1 MPRQKKVKT
10 IEEKFQKMTQ
20 KEHIK
25 KRSDTYIGNTK
36 TQQAELWLLNNSK
49 TAMIHKNVKY
59 VPGMYK
65 IIDEIITNAGDR
77 ITEDKTCDTIKID
90 YTVDDSK
97 TNLEISVY
105 NNGLGIPVAVHQ
117 KYNLQVVTLLFG
129 RLLSSS
135 NYDDTED
142 RKAGGRNGYG
152 AKLTNIFSKKFT
164 VETVDAMNKKKLI
177 QTWENNMDI
186 ENEPK
191 ITNLTAKK
199 INHIQK
205 LHLRLILINSIS
217 RRFQMILLD

>member
-1 MPRQKKVKT
+1 MSKQKKNKTKT

-25 KRSDTYIGNTK
+25 KRPDSYLGITK
-36 TQQAELWLLNNSK
+36 PQKAELWLLNKSK

-90 YTVDDSK
+90 YSLDESK
-97 TNLEISVY
+97 TILEISVY
-105 NNGLGIPVAVHQ
+105 NNGLGIPVVVHQ

-135 NYDDTED
+135 NYDDNEA

-152 AKLTNIFSKKFT
+152 AKLTNIFSKKFI
-164 VETVDAMNKKKLI
+164 VETVDAKNKKKLV
-177 QTWENNMDI
+177 QVWENNMD
-186 ENEPK
+186 
-191 ITNLTAKK
+191 
-199 INHIQK
+199 
-205 LHLRLILINSIS
+205 
-217 RRFQMILLD
+217 